1 MPARIAL
8 DAMGGDHAPSET
20 VAGAVD
26 AARRGVDVL
35 LVGARDLL
43 EEELAGYDI
52 DLAVAD
58 APDVIGMADDPA
70 RALREKPSASI
81 AVCARLVASGD
92 AAGFVSAGSTGAA
105 MAAAAIIIGR
115 IPGVA
120 RPAIA
125 TIIPTS
131 GTPTL
136 LLDSGAN
143 PEVKAEQLAQFA
155 VMGSVAARAMLG
167 ADPPRVGLL
176 SIGEEK
182 GKGRSLER
190 SAYELIEASSV
201 EFVGNIEGRDVA
213 TDKVDVIVTDGF
225 TGNVFLKATEGTAS
239 LMNSYVDEAL
249 STLSDD
255 IRSAVLPVLAQ
266 VRERMD
272 WETYGGAQ
280 LLGIRGSALI
290 AHGSSTRRAIANALV
305 MARDSADRN
314 LPGRIARA
322 LGDSGE
328 IDPPDLQP

>member
-1 MPARIAL
+1 LVRIAL

-20 VAGAVD
+20 IAGAVD

-35 LVGARDLL
+35 LVGSRALL
-43 EEELAGYDI
+43 EDELAKHDSNLPI
-52 DLAVAD
+52 AD

-70 RALREKPSASI
+70 RALREKPKASI
-81 AVCARLVASGD
+81 TVCAKLVAAGET
-92 AAGFVSAGSTGAA
+92 AGFVSAGSTGAA

-115 IPGVA
+115 TPGVT

-125 TIIPTS
+125 TIIPTP

-143 PEVKAEQLAQFA
+143 PEVNADQLAQFA
-155 VMGSVAARAMLG
+155 IMGSVAARALLD

-182 GKGRSLER
+182 GKGRTLER
-190 SAYELIEASSV
+190 SAYDLIEAGPV

-249 STLSDD
+249 STLDD
-255 IRSAVLPVLAQ
+255 DVRSAVVPVLVQ
-266 VRERMD
+266 VREKMD
-272 WETYGGAQ
+272 WETYGAAQ
-280 LLGIRGSALI
+280 LLGVKGSALI

-305 MARDSADRN
+305 MARESADRD

-322 LGDSGE
+322 LTEPGETVLADSAS
-328 IDPPDLQP
+328 